1 MATPLGLVR
10 ELIGD
15 VFRLGSTFT
24 NDVLLGVDP
33 LTAVSVLVGQA
44 LVLGAIGLLGYLAL
58 GALAREVGIDFPALG
73 DVGVHPRRRRGPESE
88 PGSE

>member
-15 VFRLGSTFT
+15 LFRLGSTFT

-33 LTAVSVLVGQA
+33 LTAVSFLVGQA
-44 LVLGAIGLLGYLAL
+44 LVIGAVGLLGYLAL
-58 GALAREVGIDFPALG
+58 GALAREFGIDFPALG
-73 DVGVHPRRRRGPESE
+73 DVGPRPRRWRGPESD